1 VRETDGFGLSCVRA
15 WQEEEIRSIFT
26 DDAPKP
32 VGARLDIAN
41 TWFVQF
47 TDEDDTKR
55 AFDYVQGKEFKVGG
69 LLSLSMGQ
77 KCALER
83 SCAPV
88 LFSSGRPLHVYSA
101 L

>member
-1 VRETDGFGLSCVRA
+1 MAAMLAVREHMAGCAKLMVLVVLRA
-15 WQEEEIRSIFT
+15 LQEEEIRSIFT

-55 AFDYVQGKEFKVGG
+55 AFDYVQGKEFKVGV
-69 LLSLSMGQ
+69 LVSLSMGRG
-77 KCALER
+77 CAL
-83 SCAPV
+83 
-88 LFSSGRPLHVYSA
+88 
-101 L
+101 